1 MVGWGGCRAANGY
14 IRAAQASAA
23 HVQKVSADGDRR
35 RRNICHEGLS
45 AENIRFQGC
54 GRDGEDGGVR
64 CLLSTAENETKPG
77 CIVGGDA
84 RPLSAIRLSLPSKVV
99 VSSLS
104 VAAIWRL
111 MIH

>member
-1 MVGWGGCRAANGY
+1 M
-14 IRAAQASAA
+14 
-23 HVQKVSADGDRR
+23 QKVSADGDKW

-54 GRDGEDGGVR
+54 GRDGEEGGVR
-64 CLLSTAENETKPG
+64 GLLSTAENPTKPG

-84 RPLSAIRLSLPSKVV
+84 RRLSAIRLSLPSKVV
-99 VSSLS
+99 VSSLW

-111 MIH
+111 IHQ